1 MEIELE
7 NQHFE
12 LHPSGAAFWEEQE
25 ILIISD
31 VHLGK
36 ISHFRKF
43 GSPVPYKAINA
54 NFIRLSEVVGKFRP
68 KTVCFLG
75 DLFHSN
81 LNNEWKLFENWLSF
95 VDADVVLVAGNH
107 DIISPLKYEKLGLK
121 IHSEWQLNG
130 FLLTHH
136 PEQREFFFNICGHIH
151 PGYRLNGKARQSL
164 KLPCFFRRKDQLIF
178 PAFGEFTGNY
188 MMELNE
194 GEAAYAITQKE
205 VILISK

>member
-1 MEIELE
+1 MDIELQT
-7 NQHFE
+7 QHFQ
-12 LHPSGAAFWEEQE
+12 LHPSGAAFWKEQE
-25 ILIISD
+25 ILLISD

-43 GSPVPYKAINA
+43 GSAVPYKAINA

-75 DLFHSN
+75 SLFHSN

-95 VDADVVLVAGNH
+95 VEAEVVLVAGNH
-107 DIISPLKYEKLGLK
+107 DVISPLKYEELGIK
-121 IHSEWQLNG
+121 IYSEWQLNG
-130 FLLTHH
+130 FMLTHH
-136 PEQREFFFNICGHIH
+136 PGQRENFFNICGHIH
-151 PGYRLNGKARQSL
+151 PGYRLNEKDRQSL
-164 KLPCFFRRKDQLIF
+164 KLPCFFRKKDQFIL

>member
-1 MEIELE
+1 
-7 NQHFE
+7 
-12 LHPSGAAFWEEQE
+12 
-25 ILIISD
+25 
-31 VHLGK
+31 
-36 ISHFRKF
+36 
-43 GSPVPYKAINA
+43 AINA

-81 LNNEWKLFENWLSF
+81 LNNEWKLFENWLSI
-95 VDADVVLVAGNH
+95 VEAEVVLIAGNQ
-107 DIISPLKYEKLGLK
+107 DIISPVKYEKLGLK

>member
-95 VDADVVLVAGNH
+95 VEADVVLVAGNH